1 MTFDDYSFPF
11 FGTRRRKSLFFILL
25 LSIIQRVNFSGG
37 VNISLSLSLKK
48 RNPKNNTKEENITHN
63 LTRITFVHTQI
74 QKSII
79 MEELKASGNAAFK
92 KGDFAS
98 AVDFFTRAIDAEKTL
113 ENHHVLYS
121 NRSAARVRCCCRR
134 QKSSSS
140 SFSHRFKVVS
150 ILGES
155 VFSSSSSS
163 SKSLV
168 VLCVKEES

>member
-1 MTFDDYSFPF
+1 
-11 FGTRRRKSLFFILL
+11 
-25 LSIIQRVNFSGG
+25 
-37 VNISLSLSLKK
+37 
-48 RNPKNNTKEENITHN
+48 
-63 LTRITFVHTQI
+63 
-74 QKSII
+74 

-150 ILGES
+150 ILERA
-155 VFSSSSSS
+155 FFFWSSSS

-168 VLCVKEES
+168 VLCVKESRSECVSGVGRVGRFGRF

>member
-1 MTFDDYSFPF
+1 M
-11 FGTRRRKSLFFILL
+11 
-25 LSIIQRVNFSGG
+25 NFSGG

-48 RNPKNNTKEENITHN
+48 RNPKNTKKNITQS
-63 LTRITFVHTQI
+63 HTHFCTHT

-98 AVDFFTRAIDAEKTL
+98 AVDFFTRAIDAATL

-121 NRSAARVRCCCRR
+121 NRSAARVRCCCR

-140 SFSHRFKVVS
+140 LSSFCRFDS
-150 ILGES
+150 GES
-155 VFSSSSSS
+155 VFFWSSSSS

-168 VLCVKEES
+168 VLCVKESRSECVSGVGRVGRFGRF

>member
-1 MTFDDYSFPF
+1 MWCKY
-11 FGTRRRKSLFFILL
+11 
-25 LSIIQRVNFSGG
+25 
-37 VNISLSLSLKK
+37 LSLSLKK
-48 RNPKNNTKEENITHN
+48 RNPKNTKKNITQSHAH
-63 LTRITFVHTQI
+63 FCTQI

-121 NRSAARVRCCCRR
+121 NRSAARVRCCCR
-134 QKSSSS
+134 QKSSS

-150 ILGES
+150 ILERA
-155 VFSSSSSS
+155 FFFWSSSSS

-168 VLCVKEES
+168 VLCVKESRSECVSGVGRVGRFGRF

>member
-1 MTFDDYSFPF
+1 
-11 FGTRRRKSLFFILL
+11 
-25 LSIIQRVNFSGG
+25 
-37 VNISLSLSLKK
+37 
-48 RNPKNNTKEENITHN
+48 
-63 LTRITFVHTQI
+63 
-74 QKSII
+74 

-121 NRSAARVRCCCRR
+121 NRSAARVRCCCR
-134 QKSSSS
+134 QKSSS

-150 ILGES
+150 ILERA
-155 VFSSSSSS
+155 FFFWSSSSS

-168 VLCVKEES
+168 VLCVKESRSECVSGVGRVGRFGRFY